1 MISDDVTLNIL
12 QRPSPMTRSRHSAIL
27 QSMQTSAQTGRRSI
41 EVTGL
46 PEGAIRALEA
56 LVAALRIQQNP
67 GSAHASYEEWSSALR
82 EWVQSHPK
90 RETSADWSRESIYTG
105 RGQ

>member
-1 MISDDVTLNIL
+1 
-12 QRPSPMTRSRHSAIL
+12 
-27 QSMQTSAQTGRRSI
+27 MQTSAQTGQRSI

-46 PEGAIRALEA
+46 PEEAIRALEA
-56 LVAALRIQQNP
+56 LVAALRSP
-67 GSAHASYEEWSSALR
+67 GNLALPYASYEEWSRALR

-90 RETSADWSRESIYTG
+90 RDTDADWSRDSIYAG